1 MVLMITAINLL
12 GMDWI
17 SRLSWLL
24 FIVILTPFVI
34 EVIMM
39 LVQGNIVIIHTQ
51 YNKTNLF
58 NR

>member
-1 MVLMITAINLL
+1 MITAINLL

-34 EVIMM
+34 EIVMM
-39 LVQGNIVIIHTQ
+39 LVQGNIVIVHTIQQ
-51 YNKTNLF
+51 Y
-58 NR
+58 